1 MFKIRKATIED
12 VQLIQRLAFQVWP
25 QTYSRILSVEQ
36 INYML
41 DMMYSLSALR
51 RQMEEKCEFIIIYNG
66 KEPAGFASYQEL
78 KPTVWKLHKL
88 YVLIAEQ
95 GNGTGRFMMNYIFD
109 EIKKQ
114 GAKSL
119 ELQVNKENL
128 AKHFYQKLGFTQR
141 EMIKLDIGNGYFM
154 DDYVMEKMV

>member
-1 MFKIRKATIED
+1 MIR
-12 VQLIQRLAFQVWP
+12 RLTFLVWP

-41 DMMYSLSALR
+41 DMMYSVSSLTK
-51 RQMEEKCEFIIIYNG
+51 QMEEKCQFIIIYTG

-88 YVLIAEQ
+88 YVLVSEQ
-95 GNGTGRFMMNYIFD
+95 GKGTGKFMMNYIFD
-109 EIKKQ
+109 EIKKL

-119 ELQVNKENL
+119 ELQVNKENR
-128 AKHFYQKLGFTQR
+128 AKNFYQKLGFTQR

>member
-1 MFKIRKATIED
+1 
-12 VQLIQRLAFQVWP
+12 
-25 QTYSRILSVEQ
+25 
-36 INYML
+36 
-41 DMMYSLSALR
+41 
-51 RQMEEKCEFIIIYNG
+51 MEEKCQFIIIYNG

-88 YVLIAEQ
+88 YVLITEQ

-128 AKHFYQKLGFTQR
+128 AKNFYQKLGFTQR